1 MMTGILKKG
10 TAGGDEKC
18 DAAGLKRIVVKI
30 GTSVLVDAAGKIST
44 AKIRNISKQVR
55 TVKDA
60 GVEVIIVSSGAIA
73 CGMETLG
80 LAKKPKEM
88 AKRQALASIG
98 QVMLMK
104 MYMQTF
110 EKDGL
115 NVGQILLTHEDIKN
129 RTSCLNLTNTLDML
143 ISMDIVPV
151 INENDALSF
160 EEIRFGDN
168 DNLSAL
174 IAQITSADLL
184 LLLSDVEGLYERD
197 PNRYPD
203 ARMIRVV
210 KKVDEDIEKA
220 AAGTQS
226 EKSIGGMVSKL
237 EAAGKAGHYGIATRV
252 VFGDRENV
260 IVKVVNGEDI
270 GTLFLPG
277 RKLARR
283 KWWTAFAYK
292 VKGTVLIDEGA
303 ERAVVNNCKSLLPSG
318 IIKAEGHFS
327 SGECIEIKNAGGKVV
342 ARGITNYSS
351 SDVEQIRG
359 MKSIDIEKKLG
370 YKYTEEVIH
379 RDNMVVL

>member
-1 MMTGILKKG
+1 MTEILKKG
-10 TAGGDEKC
+10 TVSGTVKC
-18 DAAGLKRIVVKI
+18 DTAGLKRIVVKI

-44 AKIRNISKQVR
+44 ARIRNISKQVKA
-55 TVKDA
+55 VKDA
-60 GVEVIIVSSGAIA
+60 GVEVIVVSSGAIA

-203 ARMIRVV
+203 ALMIRVV

-237 EAAGKAGHYGIATRV
+237 EAARKAGHYGIATRV
-252 VFGDRENV
+252 VPGNRENV
-260 IVKVVNGEDI
+260 IVKIVRGEDI

-283 KWWTAFAYK
+283 KWWTAFAFK

-303 ERAVVNNCKSLLPSG
+303 EKAVVNNCKSLLPSG
-318 IIKAEGHFS
+318 IIKVEGHFS
-327 SGECIEIKNAGGKVV
+327 IGECIEVKNISGKVI

-359 MKSIDIEKKLG
+359 LKSVDIEKKLG

>member
-1 MMTGILKKG
+1 MTGTLKKG
-10 TAGGDEKC
+10 TAGGSVKC
-18 DAAGLKRIVVKI
+18 NAAGLKRIVVKI
-30 GTSVLVDAAGKIST
+30 GTSVLVDEAGKISI

-60 GVEVIIVSSGAIA
+60 GVEAIVVSSGAIA

-80 LAKKPKEM
+80 LAKKPREM

-129 RTSCLNLTNTLDML
+129 RTSCLNLMNTLDML

-174 IAQITSADLL
+174 IAQITNADLL
-184 LLLSDVEGLYERD
+184 LLLSDVEGLYEKD

-210 KKVDEDIEKA
+210 KRIDEDIEKT

-237 EAAGKAGHYGIATRV
+237 EAARKAGHYGIATRV

-318 IIKAEGHFS
+318 IIKAEGHFL
-327 SGECIEIKNAGGKVV
+327 SGECVEIRNSGGKVI

-359 MKSIDIEKKLG
+359 LKSVDIEKKLG